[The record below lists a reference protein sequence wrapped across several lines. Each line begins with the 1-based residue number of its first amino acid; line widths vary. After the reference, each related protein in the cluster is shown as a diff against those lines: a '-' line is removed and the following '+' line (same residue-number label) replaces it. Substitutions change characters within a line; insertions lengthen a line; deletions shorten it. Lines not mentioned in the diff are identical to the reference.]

1 MWDEWK
7 RNETNR
13 NEVRQMK
20 MKWDEWKRSG
30 MKGNEVGRME
40 TKGNEVG

>member
-1 MWDEWK
+1 METKWDEWKRSGMKRK

-20 MKWDEWKRSG
+20 MEWDEWK
-30 MKGNEVGRME
+30 
-40 TKGNEVG
+40 